1 MSTQD
6 ELRDF
11 ANDCT
16 GLFSTFVPK
25 QILRDAA
32 DRIDRLEAELA
43 EARKDALME
52 AHRILSNSQSK
63 PEALG
68 KIDALQ
74 RLADQ
79 AQKLHM
85 GY

>member
-1 MSTQD
+1 MSIQD

-43 EARKDALME
+43 EARKDAL
-52 AHRILSNSQSK
+52 
-63 PEALG
+63 G

>member
-1 MSTQD
+1 
-6 ELRDF
+6 
-11 ANDCT
+11 
-16 GLFSTFVPK
+16 
-25 QILRDAA
+25 
-32 DRIDRLEAELA
+32 
-43 EARKDALME
+43 ME

-79 AQKLHM
+79 AQKLDM

>member
-1 MSTQD
+1 MSIAD
-6 ELRDF
+6 HIRDL
-11 ANDCT
+11 AEYNVNDAD
-16 GLFSTFVPK
+16 L
-25 QILRDAA
+25 LNRAA

-43 EARKDALME
+43 EARKD
-52 AHRILSNSQSK
+52 
-63 PEALG
+63 ALG

>member
-1 MSTQD
+1 MSIAD
-6 ELRDF
+6 HIRDL
-11 ANDCT
+11 AEYNVNDAD
-16 GLFSTFVPK
+16 L
-25 QILRDAA
+25 LNRAA